1 MAFKDYRDLDVWQV
15 ARQLVRQTYGAAR
28 TFPATERFGLTSQVR
43 RAAIS
48 IPSNVAEGWGR
59 HYTAEFVQFLR
70 KASGSRAELETQ
82 LILAGDL
89 GYLQEPELQDL
100 LRATARVGMM
110 LLSLERSL
118 LKRTISGVA
127 AGRGERSPAR

>member
-1 MAFKDYRDLDVWQV
+1 M
-15 ARQLVRQTYGAAR
+15 
-28 TFPATERFGLTSQVR
+28 
-43 RAAIS
+43 
-48 IPSNVAEGWGR
+48 AEGWGR

-82 LILAGDL
+82 LVLAGDL
-89 GYLQEPELQDL
+89 GYLLEPGLQDL

-118 LKRTISGVA
+118 LKRTSSGGA
-127 AGRGERSPAR
+127 AERGERSPAR